1 MAWDVAAMAWERAKG
16 RGVDDY
22 VGRGGARV
30 LDLLLVVGRQFV
42 GDALLVVVERVL
54 HLCGID
60 GVNAMRVS
68 LPLQH
73 AVAASIARDRHDAA
87 TK

>member
-22 VGRGGARV
+22 VGRGGRRV
-30 LDLLLVVGRQFV
+30 LDLFFIISRQFV
-42 GDALLVVVERVL
+42 GDTLLVVVERVL

-60 GVNAMRVS
+60 GVSTR
-68 LPLQH
+68 L
-73 AVAASIARDRHDAA
+73 
-87 TK
+87 TG